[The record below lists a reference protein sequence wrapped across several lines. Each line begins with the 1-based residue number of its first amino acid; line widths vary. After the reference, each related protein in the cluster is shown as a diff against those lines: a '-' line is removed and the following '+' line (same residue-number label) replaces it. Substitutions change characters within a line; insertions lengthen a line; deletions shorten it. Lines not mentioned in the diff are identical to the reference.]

1 MSLLALLLGWVLAR
15 TIRIVPASNDVPF
28 GPGGVRNPPPAPP
41 GPAPTPRR
49 GPSTSRRPTGPTVP
63 ANAPVPATS
72 APPWPQVMPTGLAPF
87 PSGWEPYEPPP
98 GTVVQR
104 ANELL
109 PQLWKGGAGTFKVEK
124 TAGVWVY
131 YRATPMGE
139 KRGVV
144 AFRERVPSSAPSPS
158 SSIQVVP
165 LGPASP
171 TAPAST
177 QAVSLPTLRRGS
189 SGNDVVIL
197 QKRLGIPADGKFGP
211 GTESAVR
218 GFQGRNGLTA
228 DGVVGPRTWSALMA
242 KAA

>member
-15 TIRIVPASNDVPF
+15 TIRIVPASSDEPF
-28 GPGGVRNPPPAPP
+28 GPGGRPPPPPPPP
-41 GPAPTPRR
+41 GPTPRR

-63 ANAPVPATS
+63 ANVPVPATS
-72 APPWPQVMPTGLAPF
+72 APPWPQVMPTGLSPF

-109 PQLWKGGAGTFKVEK
+109 PQLWRGGAGTFKVEK

-144 AFRERVPSSAPSPS
+144 AFRERVPSSAPAPSPGA
-158 SSIQVVP
+158 ITVVP

-171 TAPAST
+171 TSPAST
-177 QAVSLPTLRRGS
+177 QSVSLPTLRRGS
-189 SGNDVVIL
+189 SGPEVKIL
-197 QKRLGIPADGKFGP
+197 QQRLGIPADGKFGP
-211 GTESAVR
+211 GTEAAVR
-218 GFQGRNGLTA
+218 GHQGRSGLTP
-228 DGVVGPRTWSALMA
+228 DGVVGTRTWASLMA
-242 KAA
+242 RAA